1 MYTYFQA
8 YALSRSLDSQFETV
22 DLSQMPM
29 ETIYN
34 NYSQVFLS
42 LNYSYATNQIYT
54 DLNMLK
60 EKYRTSTLT
69 LTEVIAAAPNGYFYP
84 LSDIPYYRVNYSR
97 YMDSQLAG
105 YHLTKQNNDLVLN
118 NPKVSSNDFLKY
130 CLVSINGFILPTTLV
145 NNQITVA
152 DAYSQIVLNNNT
164 RVGILSF
171 EEVNPISILPITADM
186 IFPATN
192 RTLHD
197 MLYIKSGLSDQYVTM
212 LVMNGY
218 VIAPTSNGFFPVGN
232 GVFNLS
238 LRKLGYDFK
247 LVDSLPHQI
256 YNYNYILSQLP
267 SSLTSQYT
275 NIPPNTV
282 SVPLI
287 QTANFISQYLTLPN
301 SFLVQVQ
308 TSNILVKSQNILNTQ
323 LECQLISNT
332 QPLNILTG
340 SQGRI
345 VDYFYSYDKGKFVI
359 TSPYMHDNNYV
370 QLKNRPIENG
380 YISRQRLPYNAV
392 IKSTLFWKQ
401 YGFYSSPYGD
411 STE

>member
-8 YALSRSLDSQFETV
+8 YALSKSLDSQFETI

-34 NYSQVFLS
+34 TYSQVFLS
-42 LNYSYATNQIYT
+42 LNYSYSTNQIYT
-54 DLNMLK
+54 DLNMIK

-69 LTEVIAAAPNGYFYP
+69 LTEVISAAPNGYFVP
-84 LSDIPYYRVNYSR
+84 LTDIPYYRVNYSR
-97 YMDSQLAG
+97 YMDSTLAG
-105 YHLTKQNNDLVLN
+105 YTLSKQNIDLVLT

-130 CLVSINGFILPTTLV
+130 CLTSVNGFILPFSLV
-145 NNQITVA
+145 NNQIA
-152 DAYSQIVLNNNT
+152 IPNAYSQIALNNDT

-171 EEVNPISILPITADM
+171 ENVNPISITPITSNM
-186 IFPATN
+186 IFSATN

-218 VIAPTSNGFFPVGN
+218 VIAPTSSGFFPIGN

-267 SSLTSQYT
+267 SSLTSQYS
-275 NIPPNTV
+275 NLPPDTV

-287 QTANFISQYLTLPN
+287 QTLDFINAYLTLPN

-308 TSNILVKSQNILNTQ
+308 ASNVVTKTQNILNTQ
-323 LECQLISNT
+323 LECQLVSDT
-332 QPLNILTG
+332 QPTNILTG

-345 VDYFYSYDKGKFVI
+345 VDYFYSYSKGKFVI

-370 QLKNRPIENG
+370 QLKSKPVDAG
-380 YISRQRLPYNAV
+380 YLSRQRLPYKA
-392 IKSTLFWKQ
+392 IMKSTLFWKQ
-401 YGFYSSPYGD
+401 YGFYSSPYGGI
-411 STE
+411 TE